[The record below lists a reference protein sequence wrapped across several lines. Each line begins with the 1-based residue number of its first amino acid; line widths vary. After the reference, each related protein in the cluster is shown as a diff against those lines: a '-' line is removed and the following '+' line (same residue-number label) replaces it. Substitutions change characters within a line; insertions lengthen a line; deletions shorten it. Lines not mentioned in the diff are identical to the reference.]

1 MKAER
6 EKEGEEEGREWA
18 FESLRVKRISKIY
31 MKEMVLEIDG
41 RWQVGFL

>member
-18 FESLRVKRISKIY
+18 FESLKRIRKIY